1 MVTCLSDDIH
11 HNLLCLFT
19 VHRYIPSIAE
29 SLGELRST
37 YLYPWSSRSS
47 LRRALAMRRWHR
59 RATRP
64 FQALGTRVTDPT
76 AGELQTLM
84 NHLVHQTH
92 LAMLSQAM
100 KNPTKWAVYE
110 VKELPTFVS
119 GRVAILGDAVS
130 NSVCISTFH
139 ILSRQRRM
147 L

>member
-1 MVTCLSDDIH
+1 
-11 HNLLCLFT
+11 
-19 VHRYIPSIAE
+19 
-29 SLGELRST
+29 
-37 YLYPWSSRSS
+37 
-47 LRRALAMRRWHR
+47 
-59 RATRP
+59 
-64 FQALGTRVTDPT
+64 
-76 AGELQTLM
+76 
-84 NHLVHQTH
+84 
-92 LAMLSQAM
+92 M